1 LEFAGVCFIGD
12 RGVVKERRLKVT
24 GIIITRVQISCLT
37 VFRAL
42 KTLDISRLGAWTHSR
57 ASAQAEV
64 SASSGIVTLLSE
76 LPGHILLEIN
86 IAPFGPFSAV
96 Q

>member
-1 LEFAGVCFIGD
+1 
-12 RGVVKERRLKVT
+12 
-24 GIIITRVQISCLT
+24 LT